1 MPQTEAQT
9 RVYPWSVSLGDL
21 DVTFRRMEAGDREA
35 ILAFARSLPASDLHF
50 LRNDI
55 TEPEVVD
62 TWLRQLEA
70 GRAVTLLALHRG
82 RLVAYGSLH
91 HRESLWTRHLGEI
104 LLLVGPEARGHGLG
118 GSLARQLIAI
128 AKELGL
134 QKLWVQMMSTFHQA
148 QDLFHH
154 LGFIPEAMLHD
165 WVIDGQG
172 RTHDLLM
179 MAREV
184 DGEPEGELNGEPG
197 EAGGGD
203 AGLPD

>member
-21 DVTFRRMEAGDREA
+21 AVTFRRMEAGDREA
-35 ILAFARSLPASDLHF
+35 ILSFARSLPASDLHF

-55 TEPEVVD
+55 TQPEVVD
-62 TWLRQLEA
+62 TWLRQLET
-70 GRAVTLLALHRG
+70 GRAVTLLALHDG

-91 HRESLWTRHLGEI
+91 HSESLWTRHQGE
-104 LLLVGPEARGHGLG
+104 LLMLVGPESRGQGVG

-128 AKELGL
+128 AHGLGL
-134 QKLWVQMMSTFHQA
+134 QKLWVQMMSTFLQA
-148 QDLFHH
+148 QGLFHR

-165 WVIDGQG
+165 WVIDGAG
-172 RTHDLLM
+172 RTHDLLV

-184 DGEPEGELNGEPG
+184 DGDEQT
-197 EAGGGD
+197 
-203 AGLPD
+203 LPD